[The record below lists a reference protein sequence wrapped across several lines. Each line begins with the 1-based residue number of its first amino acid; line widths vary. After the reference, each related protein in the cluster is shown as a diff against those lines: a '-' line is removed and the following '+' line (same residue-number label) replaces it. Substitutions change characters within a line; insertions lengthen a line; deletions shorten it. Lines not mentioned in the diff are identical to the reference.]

1 MLVVDVGVAH
11 ESGGWMT
18 DHPAGHPASDLAGC
32 PDDELIRRLQAGDL
46 DAFEA
51 LFARYRTPIYRTAYG
66 MTGDPHVAE
75 EVLQDTF
82 ARAYQ
87 RRATLRTDVSP
98 VGWLHKVA
106 LNLCY
111 SRFDRRRLKADPIDE
126 TVAGLVRDRAGEPAE
141 VVERMELRDIVRDG
155 IAALPAKHRSVVVLY
170 YLHGL
175 SLQETSRLLDVRL
188 GTVKSRLHYALRSL
202 RLQLEG
208 DRRFGGAY
216 TSLPPEPVV
225 ETDVEIR

>member
-1 MLVVDVGVAH
+1 
-11 ESGGWMT
+11 MT
-18 DHPAGHPASDLAGC
+18 DHPAGHSANDLAGC

-98 VGWLHKVA
+98 IGWLHKVA

-126 TVAGLVRDRAGEPAE
+126 SIAGLVRDRAGEPAE
-141 VVERMELRDIVRDG
+141 VIERMELRDIVRDG
-155 IAALPAKHRSVVVLY
+155 IAALPVKHRSVVVLY

-175 SLQETSRLLDVRL
+175 SLQETSKLLDVRL

-202 RLQLEG
+202 RLHLEG

-216 TSLPPEPVV
+216 TTLAPESIA

>member
-1 MLVVDVGVAH
+1 
-11 ESGGWMT
+11 MT
-18 DHPAGHPASDLAGC
+18 DQPAGHPADDLAGC
-32 PDDELIRRLQAGDL
+32 PDDELIKRLQAGDI

-51 LFARYRTPIYRTAYG
+51 LFVRYRTPIYRTAYG
-66 MTGDPHVAE
+66 MTGDRQVAE

-87 RRATLRTDVSP
+87 RRAILRTDVSP
-98 VGWLHKVA
+98 MGWLHKVA

-111 SRFDRRRLKADPIDE
+111 SRFDRRRIKADPLDGSE
-126 TVAGLVRDRAGEPAE
+126 AGLVRDRAGEPAE
-141 VVERMELRDIVRDG
+141 VLERMELRDIVRDG

-170 YLHGL
+170 YLHGF

-188 GTVKSRLHYALRSL
+188 GTVKSRLHYALRGL
-202 RLQLEG
+202 RLQLEA

-216 TSLPPEPVV
+216 TSLPPEPAA
-225 ETDVEIR
+225 EAEVEIR

>member
-1 MLVVDVGVAH
+1 
-11 ESGGWMT
+11 MT
-18 DHPAGHPASDLAGC
+18 DHPAGHTATEPLGAASADELAGC
-32 PDDELIRRLQAGDL
+32 PDDVLIRRLQAGDL

-51 LFARYRTPIYRTAYG
+51 LFARYRTPIYRTAYA
-66 MTGDPHVAE
+66 MTGDPHFAE

-87 RRATLRTDVSP
+87 RRAILRTDVSP
-98 VGWLHKVA
+98 LGWLHRVA

-111 SRFDRRRLKADPIDE
+111 SRLDRRRLKAEPIDDSE
-126 TVAGLVRDRAGEPAE
+126 AGLVRDGDGEPPEHA
-141 VVERMELRDIVRDG
+141 ERMELQAIVRDG
-155 IAALPAKHRSVVVLY
+155 IAALAPKHRSVVVLY
-170 YLHGL
+170 YLHGF
-175 SLQETSRLLDVRL
+175 SLQETSTLLDVRL

-216 TSLPPEPVV
+216 TAPAPAQHV
-225 ETDVEIR
+225 EAEARPT

>member
-1 MLVVDVGVAH
+1 
-11 ESGGWMT
+11 MT
-18 DHPAGHPASDLAGC
+18 DHPAGHPVNDLAGC
-32 PDDELIRRLQAGDL
+32 PDDELIRLLQAGDL
-46 DAFEA
+46 DAFET

-66 MTGDPHVAE
+66 MTGDRHLAE
-75 EVLQDTF
+75 EILQDTF

-87 RRATLRTDVSP
+87 RRAILRTDVSP

-111 SRFDRRRLKADPIDE
+111 SRFDRRRLK
-126 TVAGLVRDRAGEPAE
+126 VA
-141 VVERMELRDIVRDG
+141 ERRELRDIVRDG
-155 IAALPAKHRSVVVLY
+155 IAALPVKHRSVVVLY

-175 SLQETSRLLDVRL
+175 SLQETSSLLDVRL

-216 TSLPPEPVV
+216 TSLPPEPAA
-225 ETDVEIR
+225 EAEVEIP